1 MLIHVYLFLLCS
13 TSLSPWITI
22 TKPSHSA
29 FVLKVRWTRTVPYG
43 FSSSYATS
51 AFDLIVRTLCLH
63 LLTVKMNPSPVCIV
77 RLNFPF
83 PSRSQLCLKVHP
95 FGNLLFLFP
104 SSFFEFLLLCFSF
117 PVGDPRSQGIIVSC
131 TIDYMSYREERL
143 RAPFLRLWAF
153 VFVHAHIFAQVV
165 LNSRV
170 LSFHCSVVVPHC
182 WVSSF
187 FFLFGIVGFISEDNM
202 KPPQS
207 ILKKIQNQ
215 QWPAYSRPAV
225 TVLSLSLLLHLYP
238 PAQAEFSLFSYIL
251 WGGVARD
258 SEKGS
263 ENWVLHTN
271 HIDFF

>member
-1 MLIHVYLFLLCS
+1 MLTHVYLFLLCS

-29 FVLKVRWTRTVPYG
+29 FVLKVRWTRTVSYG

-131 TIDYMSYREERL
+131 TIDYMSCREERL
-143 RAPFLRLWAF
+143 RAPILRLWAF

-207 ILKKIQNQ
+207 IFKKNPKSTIACLFKACCYCAIFITAATPLSTCTSWIQLVQ
-215 QWPAYSRPAV
+215 LYSLRRRCPRLWKGV
-225 TVLSLSLLLHLYP
+225 RKQFCT
-238 PAQAEFSLFSYIL
+238 QIIL
-251 WGGVARD
+251 
-258 SEKGS
+258 
-263 ENWVLHTN
+263 
-271 HIDFF
+271 IFF